1 MYIAINS
8 CMEVSDAIWLSLA
21 FVAVHPPFAAH
32 ELLYSNCCE
41 IVIIGESA
49 V

>member
-21 FVAVHPPFAAH
+21 FVALSAHLLLLMNYFIAAVGK
-32 ELLYSNCCE
+32 LSL
-41 IVIIGESA
+41 
-49 V
+49 